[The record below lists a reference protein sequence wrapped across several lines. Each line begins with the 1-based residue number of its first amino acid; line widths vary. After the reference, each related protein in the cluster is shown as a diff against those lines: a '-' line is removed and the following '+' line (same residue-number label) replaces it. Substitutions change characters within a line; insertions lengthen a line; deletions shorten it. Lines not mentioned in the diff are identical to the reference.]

1 MRSGFVVTDV
11 AGTAQ
16 ARLASLV
23 ITLAVTGLVGC
34 NNDSPEEGD
43 SATVTGDPEF
53 AREVDR
59 VVYVNDAALD
69 LRYHQETAADV
80 IKRSDQVAIVTA
92 ESVSEFED
100 QPLSRDEANEPRPIF
115 REITFRV
122 EASAWHRPGKPRLAR
137 GETFS
142 AITGGLLSAEPERR
156 KTVFK
161 GIAFIE
167 RGERYLMPI
176 KKLKRWQPLLPLA
189 TFPIEGSE
197 VRPAPFQSTRLAR
210 RLSGVAV
217 SALPEV
223 FAAEESS

>member
-1 MRSGFVVTDV
+1 VGR
-11 AGTAQ
+11 TAQ
-16 ARLASLV
+16 DRLASLV

-34 NNDSPEEGD
+34 NNDSPEERD
-43 SATVTGDPEF
+43 SAAVTGNPEF
-53 AREVDR
+53 APKNDR
-59 VVYVNDAALD
+59 VDYLNNAALD
-69 LRYHQETAADV
+69 LRYQQETAADV
-80 IKRSDQVAIVTA
+80 IKGSDQVAIVTA
-92 ESVSEFED
+92 ESVRDFED
-100 QPLSRDEANEPRPIF
+100 QPLSRDEAGKLRPIF

-122 EASAWHRPGKPRLAR
+122 EASAWHRPGRPHLAR

-142 AITGGLLSAEPERR
+142 GITGGWLSAEPERR

-161 GIAFIE
+161 GIAFVE

-197 VRPAPFQSTRLAR
+197 VHPAPFQSTRLAR
-210 RLSGVAV
+210 RLSGVAI